1 MKRVKKPK
9 TKDPKYTLSEKQIQ
23 KVKNK
28 VTDEIVKKTLL
39 LFLSATV
46 DEVGLTDDQV
56 CAIWKTANR

>member
-28 VTDEIVKKTLL
+28 VTDEIVKKN
-39 LFLSATV
+39 AIAV
-46 DEVGLTDDQV
+46 PV
-56 CAIWKTANR
+56 CYG